1 MLPSEGWNLNLFPS
15 LLAFPSLAL
24 WFLVQ
29 KLHHERQCDLMLER
43 RPWIRAL
50 GFAARLIVHS
60 CQLKQLFSNDSF
72 FPLVNKEIKS
82 RNKFQIVCK
91 TLLALSLVITF
102 SLNFHNQT
110 AASLPLL
117 CELLCDLTQ

>member
-1 MLPSEGWNLNLFPS
+1 MLLSEGSNLNLFPS

-24 WFLVQ
+24 SFILQ
-29 KLHHERQCDLMLER
+29 KLRHEQQCDLMLER
-43 RPWIRAL
+43 RSWIRAL
-50 GFAARLIVHS
+50 GCCSVDRTQLPIETAVLKRL
-60 CQLKQLFSNDSF
+60 SF
-72 FPLVNKEIKS
+72 FPLVNVEIKS

-102 SLNFHNQT
+102 SLDFHDQA

-117 CELLCDLTQ
+117 CELPCDLTQ